1 MDELN
6 AIATIDLIIANFGS
20 SQNSHNEESENKNIA
35 QQTSLEYVHSFLSD
49 CLIMVCALSLGA
61 KLPLL
66 KKNISQRD
74 ENKSFFWLAGGWRGY
89 KLLHYSTLRVKKS
102 RVKSCVQSRKTH
114 LQNVSC
120 DML

>member
-49 CLIMVCALSLGA
+49 CLIMVCVLSLGA

-74 ENKSFFWLAGGWRGY
+74 ENKSFFRLAGG
-89 KLLHYSTLRVKKS
+89 
-102 RVKSCVQSRKTH
+102 
-114 LQNVSC
+114 
-120 DML
+120 